1 MLSLSIGARCLRKS
15 PVQSILI
22 AAGIAVG
29 IGVQVFLGSLITSL
43 QASLVD
49 QTIGSSPQLI
59 VAAGTDGEA
68 VKYTPQ
74 IKQAMEAQSEITTVV
89 PTRAYSAIFRSGS
102 ESAPLQITGGALDQ
116 LDTIYDISGRLVAGT
131 ASLSAD
137 QVIVG
142 KEFAS
147 QFNLKPGDTA
157 SFVLPSGEAADLK
170 VSGVFD
176 FGSAAANSATAFV
189 NGDQAGE
196 VLGYSAD
203 EYSAIDAQVGDVFS
217 SVQVAESLQAEP
229 ALDGLKVTEWQADN
243 ADLLSAL
250 QSQSSSSYMIQFFVL
265 VAVALGIASTL
276 AISAVQ
282 KTRQIGIL
290 KAMGMKDRQSGRIF
304 LWQALILGV
313 SGAAVGVAAGLA
325 LIALFTFLG
334 RNSDSLFPITPQVG
348 FVVISFAVGVLV
360 AVVSSFIPSRRTSKL
375 DPIEVIQGG

>member
-1 MLSLSIGARCLRKS
+1 MLSLGIAARFLRKS

-49 QTIGSSPQLI
+49 ETIGNSPQ
-59 VAAGTDGEA
+59 VVVRAATDGEPVTYDA
-68 VKYTPQ
+68 GLR
-74 IKQAMEAQSEITTVV
+74 QAMEAQSEITTVV
-89 PTRAYSAIFRSGS
+89 PTRAYSGIFTSGS
-102 ESAPLQITGGALDQ
+102 ESAPLQFTGGALDE
-116 LDTIYDISGRLVAGT
+116 LDTIYDISGRTVAGE
-131 ASLSAD
+131 ASLGPGE
-137 QVIVG
+137 VMVG
-142 KEFAS
+142 QDFAETYGV
-147 QFNLKPGDTA
+147 KPGDTA
-157 SFVLPSGEAADLK
+157 AFVLPSGDPVERT

-176 FGSAAANSATAFV
+176 FGSAAANSARAFV
-189 NGDQAGE
+189 NGDDAAA
-196 VLGYSAD
+196 VLGYTAD
-203 EYSAIDAQVGDVFS
+203 QYSAVDAQVADVFS
-217 SVQVAESLQAEP
+217 SAQVAESLSASP
-229 ALDGLKVTEWQADN
+229 ALEGLEVTEWQQEN

-250 QSQSSSSYMIQFFVL
+250 RSQSSSSYMIQFFVL

-290 KAMGMKDRQSGRIF
+290 KAMGMRDRQSGRIF

-313 SGAAVGVAAGLA
+313 SGAAVGVAAGLG

-348 FVVISFAVGVLV
+348 FVVFSFVVGVLV

>member
-1 MLSLSIGARCLRKS
+1 VLSLGIAARFLRKS

-43 QASLVD
+43 QTSLVD
-49 QTIGSSPQLI
+49 QTIGNSPQ
-59 VAAGTDGEA
+59 VVVQSQQDGES
-68 VKYTPQ
+68 VTYTPQ
-74 IKQAMEAQSEITTVV
+74 IEQAMKAQSEITTVV
-89 PTRAYSAIFRSGS
+89 PTRAYSAIYRSGS
-102 ESAPLQITGGALDQ
+102 ENAPLQLTGGALDQ
-116 LDTIYDISGRLVAGT
+116 LDTIYDISGRLVAGK
-131 ASLSAD
+131 AILGAGD
-137 QVIVG
+137 IIVG
-142 KEFAS
+142 KEFADS
-147 QFNLKPGDTA
+147 FGIKPGDA
-157 SFVLPSGEAADLK
+157 VSIVLPSGKPTTLTA
-170 VSGVFD
+170 SGVFD

-189 NGDQAGE
+189 SGEQAAT
-196 VLGYSAD
+196 VLGQSSDQYSAV
-203 EYSAIDAQVGDVFS
+203 DAQVSDVFS
-217 SVQVAESLQAEP
+217 SKQVADALRSAP
-229 ALDGLKVTEWQADN
+229 ALNGLRVTEWQSQN

-250 QSQSSSSYMIQFFVL
+250 KSQSSSSYMIQFFVL

-290 KAMGMKDRQSGRIF
+290 KAMGMRDRQSGRIF

-313 SGAAVGVAAGLA
+313 SGAAVGVLGGLG

-334 RNSDSLFPITPQVG
+334 RNSTSLFPITPQVG
-348 FVVISFAVGVLV
+348 FVVLSFVVGVLV

>member
-1 MLSLSIGARCLRKS
+1 VLSLSIAARFLRKS

-49 QTIGSSPQLI
+49 QTIGNSPQVVVL
-59 VAAGTDGEA
+59 AEQDGQPVIYSSQLE
-68 VKYTPQ
+68 
-74 IKQAMEAQSEITTVV
+74 QAMKAQSEITTVV

-116 LDTIYDISGRLVAGT
+116 LDTIYDISGRLVAGK
-131 ASLSAD
+131 ASLGAD
-137 QVIVG
+137 EVIVG
-142 KEFAS
+142 KEFAD
-147 QFNLKPGDTA
+147 QFGLKPGDSA
-157 SFVLPSGEAADLK
+157 SFVLPSGEPADLK

-189 NGDQAGE
+189 GGDQAAE

-203 EYSAIDAQVGDVFS
+203 QYSAVDAQVADVFS
-217 SVQVAESLQAEP
+217 SVQVADSLRADP

-265 VAVALGIASTL
+265 VAGALGIASTL
-276 AISAVQ
+276 AISAVH
-282 KTRQIGIL
+282 
-290 KAMGMKDRQSGRIF
+290 
-304 LWQALILGV
+304 
-313 SGAAVGVAAGLA
+313 
-325 LIALFTFLG
+325 
-334 RNSDSLFPITPQVG
+334 
-348 FVVISFAVGVLV
+348 
-360 AVVSSFIPSRRTSKL
+360 
-375 DPIEVIQGG
+375 

>member
-1 MLSLSIGARCLRKS
+1 MLSLGIAARFLRKS

-43 QASLVD
+43 QTSLVD
-49 QTIGSSPQLI
+49 QTIGNSPQ
-59 VAAGTDGEA
+59 VVVQSQQDGES
-68 VKYTPQ
+68 VTYTPQ
-74 IKQAMEAQSEITTVV
+74 IEQAMKAQSEITTVV
-89 PTRAYSAIFRSGS
+89 PTRAYSAIYRSGS
-102 ESAPLQITGGALDQ
+102 ENAPLQLTGGALDQ
-116 LDTIYDISGRLVAGT
+116 LDTIYDISGRLVAGK
-131 ASLSAD
+131 AALGAGD
-137 QVIVG
+137 IIVG
-142 KEFAS
+142 KEFADT
-147 QFNLKPGDTA
+147 FGIKPGEA
-157 SFVLPSGEAADLK
+157 VSIVLPSGKPATLSAT
-170 VSGVFD
+170 GVFD

-189 NGDQAGE
+189 SGEQAAT
-196 VLGYSAD
+196 VLGQSSDQYSAV
-203 EYSAIDAQVGDVFS
+203 DAQVSDVFS
-217 SVQVAESLQAEP
+217 SRQVAEALKSAP
-229 ALDGLKVTEWQADN
+229 ALNGLKVTEWQSQN

-290 KAMGMKDRQSGRIF
+290 KAMGMRDRQAGRIF

-313 SGAAVGVAAGLA
+313 SGAAVGVLGGLG

-334 RNSDSLFPITPQVG
+334 RNSASLFPITPQVG
-348 FVVISFAVGVLV
+348 FVVLSFVVGVLV

>member
-1 MLSLSIGARCLRKS
+1 MLSLRIAVRFLRKS
-15 PVQSILI
+15 PVQSLLI

-43 QASLVD
+43 QTSLVD
-49 QTIGSSPQLI
+49 QTIGNSPQL
-59 VAAGTDGEA
+59 V
-68 VKYTPQ
+68 V
-74 IKQAMEAQSEITTVV
+74 QAEQEGQPVTFGPDLRQTMESQSEITTVV
-89 PTRAYSAIFRSGS
+89 PTRTYSAIFRKGA
-102 ESAPLQITGGALDQ
+102 ESAPLQLTGGALDQ
-116 LDTIYDISGRLVAGT
+116 LDTIYDISGRTVAGE
-131 ASLSAD
+131 ASLAAGE
-137 QVIVG
+137 VLVG
-142 KEFAS
+142 KDFADT
-147 QFNLKPGDTA
+147 FALLPGDA
-157 SFVLPSGEAADLK
+157 AEFVLPTGKPAELRVAGL
-170 VSGVFD
+170 FD

-189 NGDQAGE
+189 NGDEAAA
-196 VLGYSAD
+196 VLGLEAD
-203 EYSAIDAQVGDVFS
+203 QYSAIDAQVSDVFS
-217 SVQVAESLQAEP
+217 SEQVAADLRDEP
-229 ALDGLKVTEWQADN
+229 ALDALTVTEWQAEN

-290 KAMGMKDRQSGRIF
+290 KAMGMRDRQSGRIF

-313 SGAAVGVAAGLA
+313 SGAAVGVAAGLG

-334 RNSDSLFPITPQVG
+334 RDSESLFPITPQVG

>member
-1 MLSLSIGARCLRKS
+1 MLSLGIAARFLRKS

-49 QTIGSSPQLI
+49 ETIGNSPQ
-59 VAAGTDGEA
+59 VVVRAATEGGPVTFDA
-68 VKYTPQ
+68 RLR
-74 IKQAMEAQSEITTVV
+74 QAMEAQSEITTVV
-89 PTRAYSAIFRSGS
+89 PTRAYSGIFTSGS
-102 ESAPLQITGGALDQ
+102 ESAPLQFTGGALGE
-116 LDTIYDISGRLVAGT
+116 LDTIYDISGRTVAGQ
-131 ASLSAD
+131 ASLEPGE
-137 QVIVG
+137 VMVG
-142 KEFAS
+142 QDFAETYGV
-147 QFNLKPGDTA
+147 KPGDTA
-157 SFVLPSGEAADLK
+157 AFVLPSGDPVERT

-176 FGSAAANSATAFV
+176 FGSAAANSARAFV
-189 NGDQAGE
+189 NGDDAAA
-196 VLGYSAD
+196 VLGYTAD
-203 EYSAIDAQVGDVFS
+203 QYSAVDAQVNDVFS
-217 SVQVAESLQAEP
+217 SAQVAESLSAAP
-229 ALDGLKVTEWQADN
+229 ALEGLEVTEWQQEN

-250 QSQSSSSYMIQFFVL
+250 RSQGSSSYMIQFFVL

-290 KAMGMKDRQSGRIF
+290 KAMGMRDRESGRIF

-313 SGAAVGVAAGLA
+313 SGAAVGVAAGLG

-334 RNSDSLFPITPQVG
+334 RDSDALFPITPQVG
-348 FVVISFAVGVLV
+348 FVVLSFVVGVLV
-360 AVVSSFIPSRRTSKL
+360 AVVSSFIPSRRTSRL